1 VHTQLQ
7 DGVLVV
13 TIDDGKA
20 NAVGHQFLDD
30 FNAALDEAEQQASA
44 LLITG
49 RPGLFSAGFDLKELE
64 KGEEERVALV
74 QRGFAMLHRLYSLP
88 LPTVAA
94 CTGHG
99 IGLGAFILLASDSR
113 LAANGE
119 FKICLPETAIRME
132 ISPLLMALVQDR
144 ISKRHITRAA
154 IQSENY
160 SPDAAID
167 AGFIDQLQAP
177 GELMNAAL
185 EQARRLAQLPREYYA
200 RNKLAA
206 RRDALAQ
213 MASSLDARQSV

>member
-1 VHTQLQ
+1 MHTQLQ
-7 DGVLVV
+7 DGVLLV

-20 NAVGHQFLDD
+20 NAVSHQFLDA
-30 FNAALDEAEQQASA
+30 FNAALDEAEQQAGA

-49 RPGLFSAGFDLKELE
+49 RPGMFSAGFDLKEME
-64 KGEEERVALV
+64 KGEEERIALV

-99 IGLGAFILLASDSR
+99 IGLGAFILLASDTR
-113 LAANGE
+113 VAANGE

-160 SPDAAID
+160 SPDTAID
-167 AGFIDQLQAP
+167 AGFIDKLLAP
-177 GELMNAAL
+177 ENLMEAAL
-185 EQARRLAQLPREYYA
+185 AEARRLAELPREFYA

-206 RRDALAQ
+206 RRNALAQ
-213 MASSLDARQSV
+213 MAESLASL